1 MEMKFKGT
9 KISKRTVALF
19 AAAIVLLGS
28 GGAMG
33 TRAVPAIQSATF
45 GNEIV
50 LDALNV
56 QLLNDGKEVGAKNV
70 TEDRL
75 FAKMAETI
83 IPGEKYD
90 SKVSVKNT
98 GAANEY
104 VRVVVRKYWTDNNG
118 KNTTVDP
125 SLIELTPAAP
135 EGYSWKAVE
144 KTPEETIYYLNN
156 QIPHDAAA
164 VDLFEGIRINEK
176 VVTNGRIVYDEA
188 QKEGGTTTVNYRYE
202 YDGLKFNVEAEV
214 QAVQTHN
221 AAQAIKS
228 IWGIDP
234 SEGGIN
240 L

>member
-19 AAAIVLLGS
+19 AAAMVLLGS
-28 GGAMG
+28 GGVLG

-50 LDALNV
+50 LDGMNV

-70 TEDRL
+70 TEDKL
-75 FAKMAETI
+75 FTGITDEKIA
-83 IPGEKYD
+83 PGKKYD

-104 VRVVVRKYWTDNNG
+104 VRVVVRKYWTDNKG

-125 SLIELTPAAP
+125 SLIELEPAAP
-135 EGYSWKAVE
+135 SGYSWKAVV

-156 QIPHDAAA
+156 QIAGGAT
-164 VDLFEGIRINEK
+164 VDLFKSVRINEK
-176 VVTNGRIVYDEA
+176 VATNGRIIYDDP
-188 QKEGGTTTVNYRYE
+188 QKEGTTTTINYRYE
-202 YDGLKFNVEAEV
+202 YEGLKFNVEAEV

-228 IWGIDP
+228 VWGVDA
-234 SEGGIN
+234 SETGMN

>member
-19 AAAIVLLGS
+19 AAAMVLLGS
-28 GGAMG
+28 GGVMG

-56 QLLNDGKEVGAKNV
+56 QLLNDGQEVGAKNV
-70 TEDRL
+70 TEDKL
-75 FAKMAETI
+75 FTKLAETI
-83 IPGEKYD
+83 TPGEQYE

-118 KNTTVDP
+118 KNKEVDP
-125 SLIELTPAAP
+125 SLIELTPATSS
-135 EGYSWKAVE
+135 GYSWKAVK
-144 KTPEETIYYLNN
+144 KTEEETIYYLNN
-156 QIPHDAAA
+156 QIASGAV
-164 VDLFEGIRINEK
+164 VDLFKGIRINEQ
-176 VVTNGRIVYDEA
+176 VVSKGRIVYDDP
-188 QKEGGTTTVNYRYE
+188 QTEGDTTTINYRYE

-228 IWGIDP
+228 VWGIDP

>member
-104 VRVVVRKYWTDNNG
+104 VRVVVRKYWTDNEG
-118 KNTTVDP
+118 KNKSVDP
-125 SLIELTPAAP
+125 SLIELTPAKP
-135 EGYSWKAVE
+135 SGYSWKAVN

-156 QIPHDAAA
+156 QVPSGAV
-164 VDLFEGIRINEK
+164 VDLFEGVRINEK
-176 VVTNGRIVYDEA
+176 VVTNGRIVYDEP
-188 QKEGGTTTVNYRYE
+188 QTEDGVTTVNYRYE
-202 YDGLKFNVEAEV
+202 YDGLKFNIEAEV

-228 IWGIDP
+228 VWGVDA
-234 SEGGIN
+234 SETGMN

>member
-1 MEMKFKGT
+1 MKFKGT

-90 SKVSVKNT
+90 SKVSVRNT
-98 GAANEY
+98 GEANEY
-104 VRVVVRKYWTDNNG
+104 VRVVVRKYWTDNSG

-156 QIPHDAAA
+156 QIAGGTT
-164 VDLFEGIRINEK
+164 VDLFKSVRINEK
-176 VVTNGRIVYDEA
+176 VATNGRIIYDDP
-188 QKEGGTTTVNYRYE
+188 QKEGTTTTINYRYE
-202 YDGLKFNVEAEV
+202 YEGLKFNVEAEV

-228 IWGIDP
+228 VWGVDA
-234 SEGGIN
+234 SETGMN